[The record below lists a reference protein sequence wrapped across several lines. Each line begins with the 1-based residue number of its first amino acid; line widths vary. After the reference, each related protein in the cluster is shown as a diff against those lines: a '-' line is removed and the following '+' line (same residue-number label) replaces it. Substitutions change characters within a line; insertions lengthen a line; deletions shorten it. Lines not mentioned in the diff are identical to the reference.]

1 MAKPK
6 PLMTPEQ
13 QKMFKKAVADKAIP
27 SVKYEDYCKIT
38 PEQADEM
45 LKAVAAKAPS
55 APGKAPEPKTP
66 ESPEKTPEKKAPEIK
81 DPDSPA
87 TKFQKRA
94 IAEAVKAGQMERLPE
109 DQWKDL
115 TKGGA
120 SKIIA
125 ELHAKQPPAPATE
138 SQMQE
143 IEKLVKDGRIYPMK
157 TETYNSLSK
166 DKASTLIGLGRM
178 NKENDVRVEGYDPDY
193 VSKRNQPKTP
203 EQEDE
208 ITRLVK
214 EKRLNP
220 VPFSNWKSLTQGEA
234 GKLIYIGQQ
243 REAANELAPERDK
256 THEREAASNPE
267 KEKSPAKRPAP
278 SRADDMPM

>member
-27 SVKYEDYCKIT
+27 AMKYEDYCKIT

-45 LKAVAAKAPS
+45 LKAVAVKAPS
-55 APGKAPEPKTP
+55 APGKAPEPQP
-66 ESPEKTPEKKAPEIK
+66 AGSPEKTPEKKAPEIK

-178 NKENDVRVEGYDPDY
+178 NKENDVRVEGYDPNY
-193 VSKRNQPKTP
+193 VSKRDQPKTP
-203 EQEDE
+203 EQEAE

-220 VPFSNWKSLTQGEA
+220 VSFSNWKSLTQGEA

-267 KEKSPAKRPAP
+267 KEKSPVKRPAP